1 MLENQEG
8 HHSTQA
14 WVVQANRFLV
24 KQVVNETISIYK
36 WVSLV
41 TQGSSGG
48 LHNKPSRSVGW
59 KHSFLNCSW
68 VEDLDGRW
76 ERATKEYSF

>member
-14 WVVQANRFLV
+14 WVAQANPFLV
-24 KQVVNETISIYK
+24 KQVLNETISIYK
-36 WVSLV
+36 WVSSV

-48 LHNKPSRSVGW
+48 LHNKPKCG
-59 KHSFLNCSW
+59 
-68 VEDLDGRW
+68 VE
-76 ERATKEYSF
+76 T